1 MSNKPKDFDKI
12 RTEMWI
18 EKVLEKFPE
27 NAEKYDYSNVV
38 YTGSHS
44 FVEIFCKE
52 HEGVFQQRAYS
63 HVQGH
68 GCPVCEKKRAV
79 AKATQKIT
87 RSHEEWVTILAEKN
101 PNIEVLGRIVNGQTK
116 VQCLCRV
123 CGHKWSVQPRALKNG
138 EGCPL
143 CGRLKMAQSKT
154 LSHEEHVAAI
164 TKVNPNIEILGEITN
179 NFEKVPCRC
188 AICGHEWDPIPNNLK
203 RGSGCPKCAN
213 ASVSKPEQEIA
224 DLIKSW
230 CPDLEVQ
237 RNVRGLIPD
246 FTVTFKKD
254 FGGKKTVHNAEL
266 DLYIPE
272 RNLAIEY
279 NGMYWHDK
287 KAKGQ
292 YYHCHKRK
300 ACDAVGIRMFTI
312 WEADWQDERKRPII
326 ERYLKNAL
334 GVRSER
340 TVYARKCVI
349 KPVPQDEY
357 RAFMNAY
364 HVQGYASAKEAKYGL
379 YTNDTD
385 ELVACMSFKILKNKD
400 QKDTPFVLWDMVRYA
415 TSCNVPGGR
424 SKLFKFLQKE
434 FHMDHVQSF
443 LDRDY
448 FTGVSYRPED
458 GWTLE
463 EDEQVTL
470 DVWHPKGG
478 RMPRQAW
485 WHAAIPATLR
495 KLGMDPNLYDPG
507 LTQNENA
514 YNAGCQFFEN
524 SGNARF
530 EWHSEEGKAD
540 PVYQE
545 WLAKQKRV
553 SKE

>member
-1 MSNKPKDFDKI
+1 MDNKPKDFDKI

-27 NAEKYDYSNVV
+27 NADLYDYSNVV
-38 YTGSHS
+38 YIDSRSDVEIICKKHGVFTQNAGSHLQGRGCL
-44 FVEIFCKE
+44 ECK
-52 HEGVFQQRAYS
+52 
-63 HVQGH
+63 
-68 GCPVCEKKRAV
+68 KL
-79 AKATQKIT
+79 KIAQS
-87 RSHEEWVTILAEKN
+87 RGLSHEEHVAIILKKN
-101 PNIEVLGRIVNGQTK
+101 PNIEVLGKITGNHKK
-116 VQCLCRV
+116 VLCRCKA
-123 CGHKWSVQPRALKNG
+123 CGHEWEPTPANLKAG
-138 EGCPL
+138 KDCPK
-143 CGRLKMAQSKT
+143 CAGNIK
-154 LSHEEHVAAI
+154 LSHEEQVALI
-164 TKVNPNIEILGEITN
+164 EEKNHNIKVLGEIKGDK
-179 NFEKVPCRC
+179 EKTLCCCEVCGYKWEPTPSNLKAGHGCPRC
-188 AICGHEWDPIPNNLK
+188 ACN
-203 RGSGCPKCAN
+203 RA
-213 ASVSKPEQEIA
+213 SKPEGEIA

-254 FGGKKTVHNAEL
+254 LGGKKTVHNAEL

-379 YTNDTD
+379 YTKDTD

-400 QKDTPFVLWDMVRYA
+400 QKSTPFVLWDMVRYA

-478 RMPRQAW
+478 RMSRQAW
-485 WHAAIPATLR
+485 WHAAIPTTLR
-495 KLGMDPNLYDPG
+495 KLGMDPGLYDPN

-524 SGNARF
+524 SGNSRF
-530 EWHSEEGKAD
+530 EWHSEEGKKD
-540 PVYQE
+540 PLY
-545 WLAKQKRV
+545 LAWISNRCK
-553 SKE
+553 